1 MNPEQIAGAFR
12 EARQAATALD
22 GYPAP
27 DLPANLD
34 DAYRIQEIAV
44 RAWDDAVAGWKV
56 AAVQPAFRGRY
67 PAERL
72 AGPIFARTI
81 VQGGEAPALVP
92 VIENGYAAVEAE
104 FAVRIGRPIPDLPA
118 NAEPAS
124 LLPYVEGVYAAF
136 EIAASPL
143 ASLSA
148 LGPGAVISDFGNNS
162 GLVLGPRLPMTALT
176 EPASCTV
183 TTEVNGAPVGE
194 GSAAKVP
201 DGPLAA
207 VLFLAR
213 HLAARGRSLQA
224 GDWVSTGASTGI
236 HPVRPGDTA
245 RAVFGAGATVSA
257 MITTARASAVSRNA

>member
-1 MNPEQIAGAFR
+1 MTPEQIAAAFR
-12 EARQAATALD
+12 KARQAATALD
-22 GYPAP
+22 AYP
-27 DLPANLD
+27 DDELPASLD
-34 DAYRIQEIAV
+34 SAYAIQEIAIE
-44 RAWDDAVAGWKV
+44 AWDDQVVGWKV
-56 AAVQPAFRGRY
+56 AAVQPAFREKY

-72 AGPIFARTI
+72 AGPVFSRT
-81 VQGGEAPALVP
+81 VHQGGDTAAEVP

-104 FAVRIGRPIPDLPA
+104 FAVRIAKAVPPLPA
-118 NAEPAS
+118 DADPAS

-162 GLVLGPRLPMTALT
+162 GLVLGARLPMTVLT
-176 EPASCTV
+176 EPSSATAV
-183 TTEVNGAPVGE
+183 TEINGSRAGE
-194 GSAAKVP
+194 GGAAKVP
-201 DGPLAA
+201 GGPLAA

-213 HLAARGRSLQA
+213 HLAARGRGLKE

-245 RAVFGAGATVSA
+245 RAVFNHAHAVSA
-257 MITTARASAVSRNA
+257 VIVKAGS